1 MESRM
6 TNSVRIRSITKKD
19 VSVVFQFIIELAD
32 FEDARDQVEATE
44 ESLLH
49 AFGFTNSKPT
59 AYCLFVEE
67 NENPVGMAIY
77 FLNFSTWTGR
87 VGIYL
92 EDLYIQPAHRG
103 KGYGS
108 FLLSYLARESLQ
120 IGGKRLD
127 WIVLDW
133 NQKAIDVYEKAGA
146 KKIDGWSM
154 MRVTGDNLKSLADK
168 LPDNL

>member
-1 MESRM
+1 M
-6 TNSVRIRSITKKD
+6 TNSVRVRPITNKD
-19 VSVVFQFIIELAD
+19 ISTVIQFIIELAD
-32 FEDARDQVEATE
+32 FEEARDQVEATE
-44 ESLLH
+44 ESLLNV
-49 AFGFTNSKPT
+49 FGFNENSNPT

-67 NENPVGMAIY
+67 NEKPVGMAIY

-92 EDLYIQPAHRG
+92 EDLYIQPTHRG

-108 FLLSYLARESLQ
+108 FLLSYLARESLR

-127 WIVLDW
+127 WVVLDW

-146 KKIDGWSM
+146 KKIVGWSM
-154 MRVTGDNLKSLADK
+154 MRVTGEKLKHLADK
-168 LPDNL
+168 LPDNF